1 MSTEMKP
8 AGPVYL
14 AQQLAESEAENNR
27 LRQEVQRLHGAENAL
42 AELAA
47 FRQAFALADHLDLIS
62 EFYTRGEKTERTE
75 GLLRKVI
82 STKDRV
88 INVLLDACERGGAK

>member
-27 LRQEVQRLHGAENAL
+27 LRQEVQRLNTANVAL
-42 AELAA
+42 AQELQD
-47 FRQAFALADHLDLIS
+47 FRMDATRIMTASREKHESETDSLADMCIQ
-62 EFYTRGEKTERTE
+62 
-75 GLLRKVI
+75 
-82 STKDRV
+82 KDRV